1 MARTRVRTRI
11 FFVLVGAAG
20 LVLPNAGYAATCE
33 AILGKW
39 AWFIG
44 GEVTVNRDGTFTQQ
58 SGNAGRWEC
67 KDGARGRF
75 TFRWRDGGFVN
86 SLAVSPDGQG
96 LTSTD
101 QSQAFVT
108 AQRSA
113 PAPPPPP
120 PVRQEECCR
129 EAYYCETHKIEAAFD
144 QKTAQCH
151 HPGNAGCFQDAVRTK
166 ASQLKA
172 AGEQLRLCNR
182 AASGELSRPVPGT
195 GGAASTAAGNDEF
208 HSSEGTGNP
217 AQSCQ
222 PCQIITSGQETTPPE
237 AESPTF
243 PPLKTGTEENVT
255 IPDVPVKPLDER
267 WKDWAKDYNDQVAI
281 LLRDFGPVIPNDGND
296 YSYTAMVRVSPN
308 GTIQVGEPVGSA
320 YARPKPGQTTE
331 EAERIAK
338 KVLAEHLPMFKQYLV
353 TFLQPLPFPKGSRL
367 AWWAYPATYKRS
379 KADTPF
385 TPAPT
390 PKEPPPPRSTQ
401 KRSR

>member
-1 MARTRVRTRI
+1 MVR
-11 FFVLVGAAG
+11 A
-20 LVLPNAGYAATCE
+20 
-33 AILGKW
+33 
-39 AWFIG
+39 
-44 GEVTVNRDGTFTQQ
+44 
-58 SGNAGRWEC
+58 
-67 KDGARGRF
+67 GRF

-86 SLAVSPDGQG
+86 RLAVSPDGQG

-113 PAPPPPP
+113 LAPPPPP

-129 EAYYCETHKIEAAFD
+129 EAYHRETHKIEAAFD
-144 QKTAQCH
+144 QKTAQCRD

-182 AASGELSRPVPGT
+182 AASGELSRPGPGT
-195 GGAASTAAGNDEF
+195 GGAASTAAGNDAF

-320 YARPKPGQTTE
+320 MPGRSLDRPL
-331 EAERIAK
+331 R
-338 KVLAEHLPMFKQYLV
+338 KQSV
-353 TFLQPLPFPKGSRL
+353 
-367 AWWAYPATYKRS
+367 
-379 KADTPF
+379 
-385 TPAPT
+385 
-390 PKEPPPPRSTQ
+390 
-401 KRSR
+401 